1 MGATKGMTANATT
14 ATGSPTF
21 ARKRASKRSRF
32 ETAITRI
39 TTPTMPVAATR
50 WMAPTYSVA
59 ERNAPEKLDSK
70 PAMAMITM
78 SFHGMG

>member
-32 ETAITRI
+32 ETAIT
-39 TTPTMPVAATR
+39 
-50 WMAPTYSVA
+50 TYSVA

>member
-1 MGATKGMTANATT
+1 
-14 ATGSPTF
+14 
-21 ARKRASKRSRF
+21 
-32 ETAITRI
+32 
-39 TTPTMPVAATR
+39 MPVAATR